1 MIIFALRDIIVNPD
15 TGTFSTKQKHMRDTQ
30 LDAYRSLSMIYIV
43 CIIHLVYWL
52 GLGNEPLKS
61 LILIEM
67 PVIFFI
73 SGASLSLKTSNKTF
87 VETLK
92 NRTKRV
98 LLPYYIYAAVMVL
111 FVAVM
116 TLLTKKQDYDITS
129 YTLKDI
135 SDILLAVEIP
145 QTPYSW
151 HLWFVMP
158 YMTLSCLFVLH
169 QKVLAKV
176 KHTPYII
183 ANIIA
188 FVLIQHFFKSELLR
202 HIFCYNIFM
211 LAGYCYYKKL
221 SRKQIFV
228 ILLAATAGT
237 LALHYLADIRF
248 TPMQDH
254 KFPAD
259 ISFLCYTTA
268 ALCFLSL
275 IFSYIKVPYKGV
287 LATWNSRGYTI
298 YLWQNIV
305 FFAAGG
311 ISYGLSPHIG
321 NGALLACILIPF
333 IFAASTLMSY
343 ATYPLEKFV
352 VSKVKFLD

>member
-1 MIIFALRDIIVNPD
+1 
-15 TGTFSTKQKHMRDTQ
+15 MRDTQ
-30 LDAYRSLSMIYIV
+30 LDAYRSLSMMYIV

-52 GLGNEPLKS
+52 GIGNEPLKS

-73 SGASLSLKTSNKTF
+73 SGASLSLKKSNKTF
-87 VETLK
+87 IETLK
-92 NRTKRV
+92 NRAKRV
-98 LLPYYIYAAVMVL
+98 LLPYYIYATIMVL
-111 FVAVM
+111 FVVTM
-116 TLLTKKQDYDITS
+116 TLFTKRQGYDITS

-135 SDILLAVEIP
+135 TDILLGNEIP
-145 QTPYSW
+145 QSPYSW

-158 YMTLSCLFVLH
+158 YMILSCIFVLH
-169 QKVLAKV
+169 QKALAKV
-176 KHTPYII
+176 KHTPYLI

-188 FVLIQHFFKSELLR
+188 FILIQHLSKDELLR

-211 LAGYCYYKKL
+211 LAGYCYYRKL
-221 SRKQIFV
+221 SKIHILG

-259 ISFLCYTTA
+259 IMFLCYTTA

-275 IFSYIKVPYKGV
+275 IFSYIKIPYKGV
-287 LATWNSRGYTI
+287 LTTWNSRGYTI
-298 YLWQNIV
+298 YLWQNII

-321 NGALLACILIPF
+321 RGVLLACILIAF
-333 IFAASTLMSY
+333 IFTASTLLSY
-343 ATYPLEKFV
+343 ATYPLERFI

>member
-1 MIIFALRDIIVNPD
+1 
-15 TGTFSTKQKHMRDTQ
+15 MRDTQ
-30 LDAYRSLSMIYIV
+30 LDAYRSLSMMYIV

-52 GLGNEPLKS
+52 GIGNEPLKS

-73 SGASLSLKTSNKTF
+73 SGASLSLKKSNKTF
-87 VETLK
+87 IETLK
-92 NRTKRV
+92 NRAKRV
-98 LLPYYIYAAVMVL
+98 LLPYYIYAAIMVL
-111 FVAVM
+111 FVATM
-116 TLLTKKQDYDITS
+116 TLFTKRQGYDITS
-129 YTLKDI
+129 YTLKDVT
-135 SDILLAVEIP
+135 DILLGNRIA
-145 QTPYSW
+145 QSPYSW

-158 YMTLSCLFVLH
+158 YMILSCMFVLH
-169 QKVLAKV
+169 QKALAKV
-176 KHTPYII
+176 KHTPYLI

-188 FVLIQHFFKSELLR
+188 FILIQHLSKDELLR

-211 LAGYCYYKKL
+211 LAGYCYYRKL
-221 SRKQIFV
+221 SKIQILG
-228 ILLAATAGT
+228 ILLTTAAGT

-259 ISFLCYTTA
+259 IMFLCYTTA

-275 IFSYIKVPYKGV
+275 IFSYIKIPYKGM

-343 ATYPLEKFV
+343 ATYPMERFI